1 MYLVPIGVF
10 ALMAVAVS
18 AMGLGYLATLA
29 KYVFTVL
36 LGLGAHFALLTCVL
50 VPLLGR
56 LSPARFLRGMAPA
69 FELAFSTSSSSAT
82 LPVTIECATER
93 VGVGKTVASFML
105 PLGATVNMDGT
116 ALYQAVASL
125 FVAEVYGL
133 DLGMQQQFM
142 VFATAVIVSVGAAGI
157 PGASVG
163 MMVIVLASAGIPAE
177 GVGIIL
183 GVDRFLDMSRT
194 LVNVTGDAVGSVVV
208 ARSEGQ
214 LLAPV
219 EAP

>member
-1 MYLVPIGVF
+1 MSRGAKLSLAILAGIVAG
-10 ALMAVAVS
+10 VAV
-18 AMGLGYLATLA
+18 GLLANCA
-29 KYVFTVL
+29 
-36 LGLGAHFALLTCVL
+36 GI
-50 VPLLGR
+50 
-56 LSPARFLRGMAPA
+56 
-69 FELAFSTSSSSAT
+69 EWISTSAGETGRT
-82 LPVTIECATER
+82 LLLLLRMIIVP
-93 VGVGKTVASFML
+93 L

-125 FVAEVYGL
+125 FIAQVYGL
-133 DLGMQQQFM
+133 DLGLQQQFM
-142 VFATAVIVSVGAAGI
+142 IFLTAAIVSVGAAGI

-214 LLAPV
+214 LLAPA